1 MDKFVRERC
10 CTSFAEV
17 KEARENGADRV
28 ELCEDLSCGGVT
40 PSADLVRECCA
51 LPIKVHVLVRARGG
65 DFVYTSEELET
76 MKESIRQSLEAGAA
90 GVVIGALTA
99 EGDVDIPAMKALM
112 EVAHNSNR
120 KTSVTFHRA
129 FDCCRDQFSALEDI
143 VALGC
148 DRILTSGGE
157 PSALEGKE
165 RLAQLVTSSGGRII
179 ILAAGAV
186 DEAQLEILSKET
198 GAVEFHGTR
207 LCRANR

>member
-1 MDKFVRERC
+1 
-10 CTSFAEV
+10 
-17 KEARENGADRV
+17 
-28 ELCEDLSCGGVT
+28 
-40 PSADLVRECCA
+40 
-51 LPIKVHVLVRARGG
+51 
-65 DFVYTSEELET
+65 

-120 KTSVTFHRA
+120 KMSVTFHRA
-129 FDCCRDQFSALEDI
+129 FDCCRDQFCALEDI